1 MDSVDLIAVMFD
13 CTRSPVAAAVS
24 RRLQADSPRLDS
36 FRAWSRWEHQNFR
49 FPMKASSA
57 GALLLAGDPLTVVPA
72 IAETEV
78 VAIAIAAAAGW
89 PNPER
94 AGQILVADT
103 WHH

>member
-1 MDSVDLIAVMFD
+1 
-13 CTRSPVAAAVS
+13 
-24 RRLQADSPRLDS
+24 
-36 FRAWSRWEHQNFR
+36 
-49 FPMKASSA
+49 MKGSSA
-57 GALLLAGDPLTVVPA
+57 GAWLLAGDPLTVVPA

-78 VAIAIAAAAGW
+78 VAIAIAAAAGS

>member
-1 MDSVDLIAVMFD
+1 
-13 CTRSPVAAAVS
+13 
-24 RRLQADSPRLDS
+24 
-36 FRAWSRWEHQNFR
+36 
-49 FPMKASSA
+49 
-57 GALLLAGDPLTVVPA
+57 LLLAGDPLTVAPA

-103 WHH
+103 LHH